1 MKKLILSIAALA
13 AMVPSFAQDA
23 QKAAAAAAAALTAA
37 PDVPEEVKK
46 PNYWTESI
54 INNITFSQQSL
65 TNWVAGGY
73 NNYSLFAGIDANAN
87 YLKEKVS
94 WKNRLQLDYGFLY
107 SEDKPLL
114 QKSKDRIYFESLLGY
129 DTAVKHL
136 KYSASLNFKTQFD
149 NNYTYGTP
157 KQFAGDEPTTQDWKD
172 ARVLKS
178 GFFAPAY
185 INLGLGL
192 DWTPNKWLSVN
203 FAPLTGGFVIVDI
216 PDLRKTY
223 GMPLKNGIETA
234 SDPSDYRF
242 MRFEFGAQLKVD
254 MKFVIN
260 DNLNYTTQL
269 VLFTDYLDHPFIYN
283 RVNWDNKVSWK
294 LAKYFALTFET
305 YLIYDPKVI
314 VKDNHPGIQ
323 FREYSLLGFTYTFAP
338 KKK

>member
-1 MKKLILSIAALA
+1 M
-13 AMVPSFAQDA
+13 
-23 QKAAAAAAAALTAA
+23 
-37 PDVPEEVKK
+37 
-46 PNYWTESI
+46 
-54 INNITFSQQSL
+54 
-65 TNWVAGGY
+65 
-73 NNYSLFAGIDANAN
+73 
-87 YLKEKVS
+87 
-94 WKNRLQLDYGFLY
+94 
-107 SEDKPLL
+107 
-114 QKSKDRIYFESLLGY
+114 
-129 DTAVKHL
+129 
-136 KYSASLNFKTQFD
+136 
-149 NNYTYGTP
+149 
-157 KQFAGDEPTTQDWKD
+157 
-172 ARVLKS
+172 LKS

-216 PDLRKTY
+216 PALRKTY

>member
-13 AMVPSFAQDA
+13 AMVPAFAQDA

-216 PDLRKTY
+216 PNLRKTY

-242 MRFEFGAQLKVD
+242 MRFHIQPSQLGQQGL
-254 MKFVIN
+254 M
-260 DNLNYTTQL
+260 
-269 VLFTDYLDHPFIYN
+269 
-283 RVNWDNKVSWK
+283 
-294 LAKYFALTFET
+294 ET
-305 YLIYDPKVI
+305 
-314 VKDNHPGIQ
+314 
-323 FREYSLLGFTYTFAP
+323 REVFCTYVRDLSDL
-338 KKK
+338 